1 MEESDKKALEQQY
14 VASYHYSRGQRLTAG
29 IVTIVVLIGM
39 IIGFAFLVLSIINHI
54 TG

>member
-14 VASYHYSRGQRLTAG
+14 VASYTYSRGQKLTAG
-29 IVTIVVLIGM
+29 IVTIAVLAGM
-39 IIGFAFLVLSIINHI
+39 IIGLALLVLSIINHI

>member
-14 VASYHYSRGQRLTAG
+14 VASYHYSHGQKLTAKIVTG
-29 IVTIVVLIGM
+29 IVLAGM
-39 IIGFAFLVLSIINHI
+39 ITGLTFLVLSIINHI